1 MARGSRQGSTHNSM
15 ISVKKIFKSLSFRI
29 IVPGVLFML
38 VSGAILF
45 FLLIALLDDF
55 VQTKV
60 NSDMK
65 GLARDIYSIGDNA
78 IDDLI
83 RKGLLSNTVA
93 VRIKKA
99 KTTGII
105 SDFMRENDLTGVIIE
120 NHEEILYL
128 KNTPELYN
136 QFLSTPE
143 NKVFAFRFKDK
154 SYYLFHFDFDPWNW
168 HVILVKNSVAYSTFI
183 DQIKS
188 TYLFIAILLIICTVV
203 LLYYLKLNISSP
215 VKKIIFALNN
225 NEQPDYKGIH
235 EFEFLSKHIASMMI
249 SLQNKSR
256 QAEEANR
263 IKSDFLATM
272 SHEIRTPMNGV
283 IGMVE
288 LLKNT
293 SLKPEQRE
301 FAVIIS
307 QSAEA
312 LLSIINDILDF
323 SKIEAGKLDLEMIDF
338 DLRTTLEDM
347 GDMLAFKAQEKGLE
361 YVSMIHHDVPSLLN
375 GDPGRLRQIMVNLA
389 GNAIKFTDT
398 GEVVIRAVLEN
409 EDETHATVRFSVSDT
424 GIGIS
429 QDSIEHLFDH
439 FSQIDSSTTR
449 KYGGT
454 GLGLAIS
461 KQLTKMMGGE
471 IGVESRKGKGSK
483 FWFTAVFRKQR
494 QNKDDRKAY
503 QENIRGKHILIVDD
517 NETNRCVLQEQ
528 LTSWGCRHK
537 AISSGMAALGVLR
550 SAMIDNDPF
559 EIAIIDMQMPEMD
572 GEILGQ
578 KIKQDADLKNTK
590 LVMMTSVGKRGD
602 ARRFED
608 IGFNAYLTKPVKQSQ
623 FYDCLALVTGMQKDT
638 PDDKPSVIVTR
649 HSIAEHQ
656 KRRVRFLLA
665 EDNEINQQVALGIL
679 KNFGY
684 RTDVVSNGK
693 EAVEAMERISY
704 DIVLMDCQM
713 PQMDGYEATKEI
725 RRPRSKVLNRK
736 VPIIAMTAN
745 AMKGDREKC
754 LAVGMNDYIPKP
766 IHPEKLLKV
775 IEKWLVKTNGG
786 VHQDEIPCD
795 LEPVKTVFDK
805 TGLID
810 RLLGD
815 KDLAHEILDGFLA
828 DVPDTF
834 NTLKEALDNGDTR
847 LIQQKA
853 HGLKGASGN
862 VGAMA
867 LENIAYQIELAGK
880 AKDLIKAGSLIAELD
895 SQFETLKKSLASGP

>member
-1 MARGSRQGSTHNSM
+1 M
-15 ISVKKIFKSLSFRI
+15 IPVKKIFKSLSFRI

-38 VSGAILF
+38 VSGAMLF
-45 FLLIALLDDF
+45 VLLIALLNDF
-55 VQTKV
+55 VQTNV
-60 NSDMK
+60 NSDMQ
-65 GLARDIYSIGDNA
+65 GLARGIYSIGDNA

-83 RKGLLSNTVA
+83 RKGLFSNTVA
-93 VRIKKA
+93 TRIIKA

-105 SDFMRENDLTGVIIE
+105 EDFMRENDLTGVIIE
-120 NHEEILYL
+120 NHEEILNL
-128 KNTPELYN
+128 KNTPKNYF
-136 QFLSTPE
+136 QYLSTPE
-143 NKVFAFRFKDK
+143 NEVLSCRLNNKN
-154 SYYLFHFDFDPWNW
+154 YYVYHFNFEPWNW
-168 HVILVKNSVAYSTFI
+168 QVILVKNAVVYSTLI
-183 DQIKS
+183 NEVKS
-188 TYLFIAILLIICTVV
+188 TYFFIAILLVVCNV
-203 LLYYLKLNISSP
+203 LLIYYLRLNINPP
-215 VKKIIFALNN
+215 VKEIISALNN
-225 NEQPDYKGIH
+225 DEQPDYKGIH

-249 SLQNKSR
+249 SLQNKTR

-293 SLKPEQRE
+293 GLTPEQRE
-301 FAVIIS
+301 FAELIS
-307 QSAEA
+307 KSAEA

-347 GDMLAFKAQEKGLE
+347 GDMLALKAHEKGLE
-361 YVSMIHHDVPSLLN
+361 YVCMIHHDIPSLLN

-389 GNAIKFTDT
+389 DNAVKFTDK
-398 GEVVIRAVLEN
+398 GEVVVRAVLEK
-409 EDETHATVRFSVSDT
+409 EDETHATIRFSVTDT

-429 QDSIEHLFDH
+429 QESIECLFDH

-471 IGVESRKGKGSK
+471 IGIESQEGKGSK
-483 FWFTAVFRKQR
+483 FWFTAVFRKQL
-494 QNKDDRKAY
+494 QNKDDRNAY

-517 NETNRCVLQEQ
+517 NETNQCVLQEQ

-537 AISSGMAALGVLR
+537 AVSSGMAALEVLR
-550 SAMIDNDPF
+550 SAMIDNDSF

-578 KIKQDADLKNTK
+578 KIKQDADLKTTK

-608 IGFNAYLTKPVKQSQ
+608 IGFAAYLTKPVKQSQ
-623 FYDCLALVTGMQKDT
+623 FYDCLALVTGIQKDT
-638 PDDKPSVIVTR
+638 PDDEPSVIVTR
-649 HSIAEHQ
+649 HSIAEYQ

-693 EAVEAMERISY
+693 EAVEAMERIPY

-713 PQMDGYEATKEI
+713 PQMDGYAATKEI
-725 RRPRSKVLNRK
+725 RRPRSKVLNPK

-775 IEKWLVKTNGG
+775 IEKWLVKTNKG
-786 VHQDEIPCD
+786 VYLDEIPCD
-795 LEPVKTVFDK
+795 LGPVNTVFDK

-815 KDLAHEILDGFLA
+815 KDLAHEILDVFMT
-828 DVPDTF
+828 DVHDTF
-834 NTLKEALDNGDTR
+834 NILKEALDNGDTR
-847 LIQQKA
+847 LIQQQA
-853 HGLKGASGN
+853 HSLKGAAGN

-867 LENIAYQIELAGK
+867 LENIANQIALAGK
-880 AKDLIKAGSLIAELD
+880 AKDLVKAGSLISELD
-895 SQFETLKKSLASGP
+895 SQFETLKKSLASDL

>member
-1 MARGSRQGSTHNSM
+1 
-15 ISVKKIFKSLSFRI
+15 
-29 IVPGVLFML
+29 ML

-45 FLLIALLDDF
+45 FLLIALLNDF

-105 SDFMRENDLTGVIIE
+105 SDFMRENDLMGVIIE

-154 SYYLFHFDFDPWNW
+154 SYYLFHFGFDPWNW
-168 HVILVKNSVAYSTFI
+168 HVILVKNAVAYSTLI
-183 DQIKS
+183 GQIKS

-203 LLYYLKLNISSP
+203 LLYYLKRNISSP
-215 VKKIIFALNN
+215 VQKIIYALNN
-225 NEQPDYKGIH
+225 NEEPGYKGVH
-235 EFEFLSKHIASMMI
+235 EFEFLSKHIASMMT

-256 QAEEANR
+256 QAEAANR

-288 LLKNT
+288 LLKST
-293 SLKPEQRE
+293 SLTSEQRE
-301 FAVIIS
+301 FAVSIS

-312 LLSIINDILDF
+312 LLAIINDILDF

-338 DLRTTLEDM
+338 DLRHALENM
-347 GDMLAFKAQEKGLE
+347 GDMLALKAQEKGLE
-361 YVSMIHHDVPSLLN
+361 YVCMIHHKVPSLLN

-389 GNAIKFTDT
+389 GNAIKFTNK
-398 GEVVIRAVLEN
+398 GEVVIRAILEK
-409 EDETHATVRFSVSDT
+409 EDETHANIRFSVSDT
-424 GIGIS
+424 GVGIPR
-429 QDSIEHLFDH
+429 DSIERLFNQ
-439 FSQIDSSTTR
+439 FTQVDSSTTR

-461 KQLTKMMGGE
+461 KQLAMMMGGQ
-471 IGVESRKGKGSK
+471 IGVESQEGRGSK
-483 FWFTAVFRKQR
+483 FWFTAVFRKQL
-494 QNKDDRKAY
+494 QNKGERTVY
-503 QENIRGKHILIVDD
+503 HENIRGKHILVVED
-517 NETNRCVLQEQ
+517 NETNRCVLREQ
-528 LTSWGCRHK
+528 LTACGCRHK
-537 AISSGMAALGVLR
+537 EVSSGMEALEVLR
-550 SAMIDNDPF
+550 GAVVDKDAF
-559 EIAIIDMQMPEMD
+559 EIAIIDMQMPGMD
-572 GEILGQ
+572 GETLGQ
-578 KIKQDADLKNTK
+578 KIKKDPELKNTK

-602 ARRFED
+602 ARRFKD
-608 IGFNAYLTKPVKQSQ
+608 IGFAAYLTKPVKQSQ
-623 FYDCLALVTGMQKDT
+623 FYNCLSLVTGMQKDT
-638 PDDKPSVIVTR
+638 SDDKSAGIVTR
-649 HSIAEHQ
+649 HSIAEYQ

-665 EDNEINQQVALGIL
+665 EDNETNQKVALGIL

-684 RTDVVSNGK
+684 KTDVVSNGK
-693 EAVEAMERISY
+693 KAVEAMERIPY

-713 PQMDGYEATKEI
+713 PQLDGYAATKEI
-725 RRPRSKVLNRK
+725 RSSQSKVLNHK

-745 AMKGDREKC
+745 VMKGDREKC
-754 LAVGMNDYIPKP
+754 LAAGMDDYIPKP
-766 IHPEKLLKV
+766 INTEKLLKV
-775 IEKWLVKTNGG
+775 IEKWLLKTNDG
-786 VHQDEIPCD
+786 VQPEDIPCNI
-795 LEPVKTVFDK
+795 EPVNTIFDMA
-805 TGLID
+805 GLID

-815 KDLAHEILDGFLA
+815 KDLAHEILDGFIA
-828 DVPDTF
+828 DIPHNF
-834 NTLKEALDNGDTR
+834 NTLKEALDNEDAI
-847 LIQQKA
+847 LIQEQA
-853 HGLKGASGN
+853 HSLKGASAS

-867 LENIAYQIELAGK
+867 LEKIAYQIELAGK
-880 AKDLIKAGSLIAELD
+880 AKDMIKAGSLISELEN
-895 SQFETLKKSLASGP
+895 QFETLKKSLPQTN

>member
-1 MARGSRQGSTHNSM
+1 
-15 ISVKKIFKSLSFRI
+15 
-29 IVPGVLFML
+29 ML

-45 FLLIALLDDF
+45 FLLIALLNDF

-105 SDFMRENDLTGVIIE
+105 SDFMRENDLMGVIIE

-143 NKVFAFRFKDK
+143 NKVFAFRVKDK
-154 SYYLFHFDFDPWNW
+154 SYYLSHFDFDPWNW
-168 HVILVKNSVAYSTFI
+168 HVILVKNAVAYSTLI

-203 LLYYLKLNISSP
+203 LLYYLKRNISSP
-215 VKKIIFALNN
+215 VQKIIYALNN
-225 NEQPDYKGIH
+225 NEEPGYKGVH
-235 EFEFLSKHIASMMI
+235 EFEFLSKHIASMMT

-256 QAEEANR
+256 QAEAANR

-288 LLKNT
+288 LLKST
-293 SLKPEQRE
+293 SLTSEQRE
-301 FAVIIS
+301 FAVSIS

-312 LLSIINDILDF
+312 LLAIINDILDF

-338 DLRTTLEDM
+338 DLRNALEDM
-347 GDMLAFKAQEKGLE
+347 GDMLALKAQEKGLE
-361 YVSMIHHDVPSLLN
+361 YVCMIHHEVPSLLN

-389 GNAIKFTDT
+389 GNAIKFTNK
-398 GEVVIRAVLEN
+398 GEVVIRAILEK
-409 EDETHATVRFSVSDT
+409 EDETHATIRFSVSDT
-424 GIGIS
+424 GVGIPR
-429 QDSIEHLFDH
+429 DSIERLFNQ
-439 FSQIDSSTTR
+439 FTQVDSSTTR

-461 KQLTKMMGGE
+461 KQLAMMMGGQ
-471 IGVESRKGKGSK
+471 IGVESQEGRGSK
-483 FWFTAVFRKQR
+483 FWFTAVFRKQL
-494 QNKDDRKAY
+494 QNKGERTVY
-503 QENIRGKHILIVDD
+503 HENIRGKHILVVED
-517 NETNRCVLQEQ
+517 NETNRCVLREQ
-528 LTSWGCRHK
+528 LTACGCRHK
-537 AISSGMAALGVLR
+537 EVSSGMEALEVLR
-550 SAMIDNDPF
+550 GAVVDKDAF
-559 EIAIIDMQMPEMD
+559 EIAIIDMQMPGMD
-572 GEILGQ
+572 GETLGQ
-578 KIKQDADLKNTK
+578 KIKKDPELKNTK

-602 ARRFED
+602 ARRFKD
-608 IGFNAYLTKPVKQSQ
+608 IGFAAYLTKPVKQSQ
-623 FYDCLALVTGMQKDT
+623 FYNCLSLVTGMQKDT
-638 PDDKPSVIVTR
+638 SDDKSAGIVTR
-649 HSIAEHQ
+649 HSIAEYQ

-665 EDNEINQQVALGIL
+665 EDNETNQKVALGIL

-684 RTDVVSNGK
+684 KTDVVSNGK
-693 EAVEAMERISY
+693 KAVEAMERIPY

-713 PQMDGYEATKEI
+713 PQLDGYAATREI
-725 RRPRSKVLNRK
+725 RSSQSKVLNHK

-745 AMKGDREKC
+745 VMKGDREKC
-754 LAVGMNDYIPKP
+754 LAAGMDDYIPKP
-766 IHPEKLLKV
+766 INTEKLLKV
-775 IEKWLVKTNGG
+775 IEKWLLKTNDG
-786 VHQDEIPCD
+786 VQPEDIPCNI
-795 LEPVKTVFDK
+795 EPVNTIFDMA
-805 TGLID
+805 GLID

-815 KDLAHEILDGFLA
+815 KDLAHEILDGFIA
-828 DVPDTF
+828 DIPHNF
-834 NTLKEALDNGDTR
+834 NTLKEALDNEDAI
-847 LIQQKA
+847 LIQEQA
-853 HGLKGASGN
+853 HSLKGASAS

-867 LENIAYQIELAGK
+867 LEKIAYQIELAGK
-880 AKDLIKAGSLIAELD
+880 AKDMIKAGSLISELEN
-895 SQFETLKKSLASGP
+895 QFETLKKSLPQTN